1 MAGAGIAAFV
11 WGNVQ
16 VAAVFMI
23 ADLVLMGLL
32 FANTEDKINL
42 QVHNLFDDN
51 VQVNEYMEKM
61 KTDSAFAQAVSY
73 VYHLSPTDHLKFG
86 RLISELRYEAD
97 QKVLAQFARIFRK
110 EQP

>member
-1 MAGAGIAAFV
+1 VPGLLLSSKDPYKEASVLSSHKLRNTVSLMAGAGIAAFV

-51 VQVNEYMEKM
+51 VQVNEYIAPSSTSRE
-61 KTDSAFAQAVSY
+61 
-73 VYHLSPTDHLKFG
+73 
-86 RLISELRYEAD
+86 
-97 QKVLAQFARIFRK
+97 
-110 EQP
+110 